1 MEHFPHAEPELGRF
15 RTDALR
21 GVNDPNLAASLP
33 AGLKNNAQAT
43 WDFGKLFPQQPQNL
57 PGVFNTLSGEVAT
70 DAKLVSF
77 EMTNQFLNFMLD
89 TSLNGRRGDERA
101 APPDAALGY
110 AAATRP
116 PAPVGFEHVEYGAR
130 HSAAASMRTA
140 TRRWARPAS
149 ARIYGAGGGVDYRW
163 SPDTVTGF
171 AFAGGSTNWSVA
183 QGLGT
188 GRSDVFEGG
197 VYGST
202 HFGPA
207 YLAGALSAA
216 NHWMTTNR
224 IAFGSDNLQASFNA
238 QSYGARVEAGWR
250 CTTQW
255 AAVTP
260 YVAGVA
266 QRFSTPSYS
275 ETDQVGG
282 GFALRY
288 NSGSATEIRGEIG
301 ARLDSRLAINDD
313 VSLILHGRGA
323 WAYQSVTDPGLA
335 ATFEA
340 ALA

>member
-1 MEHFPHAEPELGRF
+1 MNFKSSLGVVEIDRRQASTNNGESKTACGTFAAFASHSGDAYFRYAHFPYFPAAQRVLEQHASIGAFVEAFER
-15 RTDALR
+15 REKR
-21 GVNDPNLAASLP
+21 
-33 AGLKNNAQAT
+33 
-43 WDFGKLFPQQPQNL
+43 
-57 PGVFNTLSGEVAT
+57 PGAFYTTMEV
-70 DAKLVSF
+70 
-77 EMTNQFLNFMLD
+77 
-89 TSLNGRRGDERA
+89 
-101 APPDAALGY
+101 LGY

-116 PAPVGFEHVEYGAR
+116 PAPVGFEQRWSTWG
-130 HSAAASMRTA
+130 SAFGGGVNANGD
-140 TRRWARPAS
+140 PAVGSSSVS

-216 NHWMTTNR
+216 NHWMTTDR
-224 IAFGSDNLQASFNA
+224 LAFAGDKLQAAFNA

-250 CTTQW
+250 YTTQW

-301 ARLDSRLAINDD
+301 ARLDSRVAINDD

-323 WAYQSVTDPGLA
+323 WAYQSVTDPGLV

-340 ALA
+340 ALNWSTVDFTASVAAAAAMG